1 MEIDFDKLKI
11 EKGIYPDTFNRGQ
24 ELDQTGTVERVHI
37 QDSEFLQIL
46 ADKYKVSLESMYY
59 TYRPLDEDGK
69 EIKQSRVE
77 LYTRLVDG
85 KVYYDMAIDSEY
97 DGRRFLIDGF
107 EKSEEDEVKTIDVG
121 NREKTVLQEIKDKDQ
136 KTSYYIYR
144 NHGHGERVK
153 LAKWNGVQENFGVKL
168 YKAKNI
174 ELDDSWDSSTLGDR
188 QNLARIEYER
198 IFQSLSGLEE
208 NEASRSFDEENVRKN
223 WMSANNISSK
233 TWDRVGIIDPK
244 SYIGE
249 FVTINDYDI
258 LKDVADQYGVSYDSM
273 IYCTGELGR
282 NYSRLGLVSAVNE
295 QEKKVDYEL
304 AMKSEDSGAYYLL
317 EGVKKIP
324 FYEPDLPVV
333 DKTDNTTNLQRVV
346 QRFRLKSGKDIAIYR
361 NDDERNS
368 VGIASLDENGNWNQ
382 IDTFRNRKLE
392 HKKARS
398 AYDTLV
404 HYESKL
410 DLTTK
415 KTTLDKAIDK
425 VAEII
430 LRMDGQTPALPE
442 ATGSAKIARDRIEDM
457 VYHGELSEMKV
468 VKRNRE
474 KEGQEKG
481 EK

>member
-37 QDSEFLQIL
+37 QDEAFLQVL
-46 ADKYKVSLESMYY
+46 ADKYKVPLESMYY

-97 DGRRFLIDGF
+97 DGKRFLIDGF
-107 EKSEEDEVKTIDVG
+107 EKAEEGEVKTIDVG
-121 NREKTVLQEIKDKDQ
+121 NREKTVLQEIRDKNE
-136 KTSYYIYR
+136 KVSYYIYR
-144 NHGHGERVK
+144 NHGNGERIK
-153 LAKWNGVQENFGVKL
+153 LARWNGVQENFGVKL
-168 YKAKNI
+168 YKARNL
-174 ELDDSWDSSTLGDR
+174 ELDDSWDGSTLEDR

-208 NEASRSFDEENVRKN
+208 DEVRRSFDEENIRRN
-223 WMSANNISSK
+223 WMNTNNISSR
-233 TWDRVGIIDPK
+233 TWDRAGIIDPK

-273 IYCTGELGR
+273 IYCTGEMGK

-317 EGVKKIP
+317 EGAKKVP

-333 DKTDNTTNLQRVV
+333 DKSDNTTNLQRVV
-346 QRFRLKSGKDIAIYR
+346 QCFRLKSGKELAIYR
-361 NDDERNS
+361 NDDEKSS
-368 VGIASLDENGNWNQ
+368 VGIASLDEDGYWNQ

-404 HYESKL
+404 HYESRL

-430 LRMDGQTPALPE
+430 LKMDGQTPALPE
-442 ATGSAKIARDRIEDM
+442 ATGSARIARDRVEDM
-457 VYHGELSEMKV
+457 VYHGELSERKE
-468 VKRNRE
+468 VKRSKE
-474 KEGQEKG
+474 KDDQEKG